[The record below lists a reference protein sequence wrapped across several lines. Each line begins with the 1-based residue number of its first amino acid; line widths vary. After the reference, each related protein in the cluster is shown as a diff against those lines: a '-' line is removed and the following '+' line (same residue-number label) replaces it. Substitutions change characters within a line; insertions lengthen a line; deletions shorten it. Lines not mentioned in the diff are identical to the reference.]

1 MHPGGS
7 EGNMKLVCD
16 EIDLDILERAIS
28 TPGVRLRALYA
39 SLIGLRK
46 ETFYW
51 ARCQVLISNNYLER
65 RKVGPGRIY
74 PTEKSRK
81 RVIEDW

>member
-1 MHPGGS
+1 
-7 EGNMKLVCD
+7 MKLVCD

-39 SLIGLRK
+39 PLIGLHK

-51 ARCQVLISNNYLER
+51 TRCQVLISNNYLER
-65 RKVGPGRIY
+65 RKVGPGRWRIF